1 MLDVSLEEIDSS
13 IEFFLENAKKKSIE
27 MLINRKSINSKVKNE
42 SSNKLMKLA
51 SGNMINQFNSSFK
64 KINSGYFNKE
74 SNKLESK
81 EGLDSTSFSTKLI
94 NKKKLVK
101 EEIDEDDFF
110 NN

>member
-1 MLDVSLEEIDSS
+1 
-13 IEFFLENAKKKSIE
+13 

-51 SGNMINQFNSSFK
+51 SGSINFAINSSFK
-64 KINSGYFNKE
+64 KINSGYFNKDPLKVE
-74 SNKLESK
+74 CN
-81 EGLDSTSFSTKLI
+81 DSGDLTSYSSKLI

>member
-74 SNKLESK
+74 SKLESK
-81 EGLDSTSFSTKLI
+81 EGVDSTSFSTKLI

>member
-1 MLDVSLEEIDSS
+1 
-13 IEFFLENAKKKSIE
+13 

-51 SGNMINQFNSSFK
+51 SGSINYAINSSFK
-64 KINSGYFNKE
+64 KINSGYFKDPLKVE
-74 SNKLESK
+74 LK
-81 EGLDSTSFSTKLI
+81 DSGDLTSFSSKLI

>member
-1 MLDVSLEEIDSS
+1 
-13 IEFFLENAKKKSIE
+13 

-51 SGNMINQFNSSFK
+51 SGSINYAINSSFK
-64 KINSGYFNKE
+64 KINSGYFKDPLKVE
-74 SNKLESK
+74 LK
-81 EGLDSTSFSTKLI
+81 DSSGDLTSFSSKLI